1 MRRLTVALAVLA
13 LSIQFGTT
21 LLDACGAKF
30 LVATGSVFWQRS
42 QRTTHPAD
50 ILLYQHSRDKEIV
63 EFVAKLR
70 AMLKE
75 MGHEVTVADG
85 EAALRADAG
94 GKFTV
99 VMLKLDEA
107 RRLKPT
113 ITSALPKAS
122 ILPMDVFLKQ
132 PEIAVAKQEFGRIL
146 VLPATPREVFSTVDT
161 AYR

>member
-1 MRRLTVALAVLA
+1 MRRQIVAVAVVAL
-13 LSIQFGTT
+13 SFQFSTT
-21 LLDACGAKF
+21 LMEACGAKF

-50 ILLYQHSRDKEIV
+50 ILLYQHSRDKDVV
-63 EFVAKLR
+63 EFTAKLG

-75 MGHEVTVADG
+75 MGHKVTVADG
-85 EAALRADAG
+85 EAALRAG
-94 GKFTV
+94 SRGKFTV

-107 RRLKPT
+107 RRLKPV
-113 ITSALPKAS
+113 IASGLPKAS

-132 PEIAVAKQEFGRIL
+132 PELTVARQEFGQIL
-146 VLPATPREVFSTVDT
+146 NLPATPKDVFSTVDT